1 MSKALVRD
9 VAAQERP
16 QLRAFVADEE
26 TRAVIGQ
33 VAGDLMITGAAI
45 HNGTV
50 RDAIEALGR
59 QRSPRILI
67 VDISASELPLSDI
80 DELAEVCEPGVSVIA
95 IGERNDVGL
104 FRELVHHGITDYLV
118 KPVTATLLQR
128 ALVQAV
134 EGTAPHQ
141 RQSGRLGRIVA
152 VLGARGG
159 VGATMVA
166 TSLAWSIATGRHRRV
181 VLFDLDLQFG
191 SVALSLDLDPV
202 NGLRDA
208 VENPGRI
215 DGLYLDRTLVRHS
228 ETLFVLGAEEPLDDV
243 VRADRDAVGLLLQEL
258 QTKFHFVVVDLPRQV
273 SVAAQ
278 QVLQSATN
286 LVLVSD
292 FSLAGMRDT
301 MRIVQLMH
309 ALNVGCAVTVVV
321 NKAGEYRAGE
331 IPRGE
336 FERGIGR
343 SIDLVLPFDAR
354 RVCPAINS
362 GRPVASA
369 GGPVA
374 DLLRELA
381 DRICGNKVAAR
392 AGLLRRLLAGLR

>member
-1 MSKALVRD
+1 MSRALARD
-9 VAAQERP
+9 GIAQERL
-16 QLRAFVADEE
+16 QLRAFVADAE
-26 TRAVIGQ
+26 TRAVIAQ
-33 VAGDLMITGAAI
+33 VAGDLMITGASI

-50 RDAIEALGR
+50 RDAITVLGR
-59 QRSPRILI
+59 ERSPRILI

-104 FRELVHHGITDYLV
+104 FRELIHHGITDYLV

-134 EGTAPHQ
+134 EGQAPHQ
-141 RQSGRLGRIVA
+141 RQTGRLGRIVA
-152 VLGARGG
+152 VMGARGG

-166 TSLAWSIATGRHRRV
+166 TSLAWSIATSRHRRV

-191 SVALSLDLDPV
+191 SVALALDLDPA

-208 VENPGRI
+208 VENPSRI

-228 ETLFVLGAEEPLDDV
+228 DTLYVLGAEEPLDDV

-258 QTKFHFVVVDLPRQV
+258 QAKFHFVIVDLPRQI
-273 SVAAQ
+273 SVATQ

-292 FSLAGMRDT
+292 LSLAGMRDT
-301 MRIVQLMH
+301 LRIVQLMH
-309 ALNVGCAVTVVV
+309 ALNVGCTVNVV
-321 NKAGEYRAGE
+321 INKGGEYRAGE
-331 IPRGE
+331 IPKSE

-343 SIDLVLPFDAR
+343 SVDLVLPFDAR
-354 RVCPAINS
+354 RVCAAINS
-362 GRPVASA
+362 GRPVASTS
-369 GGPVA
+369 GPVA
-374 DLLRELA
+374 EQLRELA
-381 DRICGNKVAAR
+381 ERICGNKAAGR
-392 AGLLRRLLAGLR
+392 TGLLKRLLAMVR